1 VGRGKAAL
9 IVVIYVQSVASV
21 ADDMLSL
28 FRVSLK
34 TVPSPPSSKKCVLQL
49 NPSVQR
55 KHMC

>member
-1 VGRGKAAL
+1 MGRGKAAL

-21 ADDMLSL
+21 ADEMLSL

-49 NPSVQR
+49 NPSVQ
-55 KHMC
+55 